1 MHKIIL
7 TKSRYRDIILLQV
20 IEKEFA
26 NACIISIL
34 RNYNDNRKS
43 KFLNFDRKAKLSEQ
57 ISTVKFVDFCCNDI
71 DAKSRLWLF
80 ARLMYQP

>member
-1 MHKIIL
+1 
-7 TKSRYRDIILLQV
+7 LLQV

>member
-7 TKSRYRDIILLQV
+7 KKSRYRDIILLQV

>member
-1 MHKIIL
+1 MHKITL

-20 IEKEFA
+20 IEKEIS
-26 NACIISIL
+26 NACIITIL

>member
-1 MHKIIL
+1 M
-7 TKSRYRDIILLQV
+7 QV
-20 IEKEFA
+20 IEKEIS

-43 KFLNFDRKAKLSEQ
+43 KFLNFDRKDRKANLSEQ